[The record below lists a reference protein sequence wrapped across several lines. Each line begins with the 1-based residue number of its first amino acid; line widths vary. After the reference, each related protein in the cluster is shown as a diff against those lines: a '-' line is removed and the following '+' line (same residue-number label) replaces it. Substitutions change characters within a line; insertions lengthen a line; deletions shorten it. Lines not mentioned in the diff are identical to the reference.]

1 MSPLENH
8 NVMQRIQRTSQPLT
22 AALML
27 PLLLAFTATSCGGTQ
42 AQGPNHQGDPKDAV
56 WGADGKG
63 HERAYADLKHL
74 CEEIGPRRIGTKGL
88 ERTRDWMQSILGELK
103 GWTVTLDKFEAFPPE
118 GARRKGPIE
127 GVNVLARREGTKKG
141 EIWIASH
148 YDTFDKPGF
157 VGANDA
163 GSSTVVLLELARQL
177 QGEGPRNGMT
187 IVLCWF
193 DGEELFP
200 GTDKNGLPLRWD
212 NDTNSTFGSRSLA
225 ERMEENKTI
234 KNIKALVLLDMVGD
248 AKLGLLKE
256 SGSDSRL
263 KQLFESTAASLG
275 DDGLFVGQ
283 QPINDDHL
291 HFRRRNIPAIDLIDF
306 KFGPNN
312 SYWHTKEDTL
322 ENVSANSLARV
333 GRLVTAALPRIEK
346 EFGPKGQ

>member
-1 MSPLENH
+1 MTRLT
-8 NVMQRIQRTSQPLT
+8 RTSHIFS

-27 PLLLAFTATSCGGTQ
+27 PLLLVLTAASCGGTQ
-42 AQGPNHQGDPKDAV
+42 AQNGNNQGDPKEAV

-63 HERAYADLKHL
+63 QDRAFADLKYL

-88 ERTRDWMQSILGELK
+88 EKTRDWMQEILGELE
-103 GWTVTLDKFEAFPPE
+103 GWEVSMDKFIANPPE
-118 GARRKGPIE
+118 GARRKGPID

-177 QGEGPRNGMT
+177 QGEGPRDGMT

-200 GTDKNGLPLRWD
+200 PLLWD
-212 NDTNSTFGSRSLA
+212 NDTNSTFGSRDLA
-225 ERMEENKTI
+225 ERMEKDKTI

-263 KQLFESTAASLG
+263 KQLFETTAASLG
-275 DDGLFVGQ
+275 DGGLFVGQ

-291 HFRRRNIPAIDLIDF
+291 HFRKRQVPTIDLIDF
-306 KFGPNN
+306 NFGPNN

-322 ENVSANSLARV
+322 DKVSANSLARV
-333 GRLVTAALPRIEK
+333 GRLVSAALPRIEK
-346 EFGPKGQ
+346 KFGR

>member
-1 MSPLENH
+1 MTRFNRP
-8 NVMQRIQRTSQPLT
+8 SQLLS
-22 AALML
+22 AAFLL
-27 PLLLAFTATSCGGTQ
+27 PLLLAVTAASCGGTQ
-42 AQGPNHQGDPKDAV
+42 AQGSNDQGDPKDAV

-63 HERAYADLKHL
+63 QDRAYADLKYL

-88 ERTRDWMQSILGELK
+88 EKTRDWMEGILGELK
-103 GWTVTLDKFEAFPPE
+103 GWEVSFDKFIANPPE

-177 QGEGPRNGMT
+177 QGEGPRDGMT

-200 GTDKNGLPLRWD
+200 PVLWD

-225 ERMEENKTI
+225 ERMEKDKTI

-256 SGSDSRL
+256 SGSDARL

-275 DDGLFVGQ
+275 DGGLFVGQ

-322 ENVSANSLARV
+322 DKVSANSLARI
-333 GRLVTAALPRIEK
+333 GRLVTAALPLIEK
-346 EFGPKGQ
+346 EFGPKGN